1 MSKDLGSELFVCVCV
16 TDLISEEEKR
26 KVEFCLKNN
35 CSAAEQSYA
44 LQIHFVFSDALLFIR
59 LGVAYQS
66 EIVCA
71 YKYISLSGQSRRTAR
86 GAS

>member
-1 MSKDLGSELFVCVCV
+1 MCV

-26 KVEFCLKNN
+26 KGELCLKNN

-44 LQIHFVFSDALLFIR
+44 LQIHFVSSDALLFIR
-59 LGVAYQS
+59 LGIEYQS

-71 YKYISLSGQSRRTAR
+71 YKYISLSGQSRGTAR
-86 GAS
+86 RAS

>member
-1 MSKDLGSELFVCVCV
+1 MCVCV

-26 KVEFCLKNN
+26 KGDFCLKNN

-44 LQIHFVFSDALLFIR
+44 LQMHFVFSDALLFIR
-59 LGVAYQS
+59 LGVEYQS
-66 EIVCA
+66 EIMCA
-71 YKYISLSGQSRRTAR
+71 YKYISLSGQSRGTAR